1 MEEKMLFHVVER
13 SIGYKFK
20 NPDLIRQAFT
30 RRSYTEENGGENNEV
45 LEFIGDKALDFAVIK
60 LLIAKFGGMK
70 NGDPVDGTKL
80 TVWEKENR
88 HQKGLDACDGANEF
102 GCAYDEGELTKIKS
116 RMVQK
121 KNLAIRMDEMG
132 LSEHLRMGKS
142 DIKNGVGDEPSVK
155 EDLFEAI
162 IGAVT
167 LDCGWDFNIIQSVVE
182 AMLVPEDFLAND
194 EDDNYVR
201 MIYAWEAEA
210 NHCLPWFWFKEQ
222 SYTSTWYMKEPNVI
236 YQHFPLE
243 YNYSRLK
250 FHCELKL
257 LNDFPLFC
265 GFGASKSEARMN
277 VCKLAYDWLCK
288 NDYIC
293 EPSIQDEIENP
304 NKDDAINQLEILAR
318 RGYFSIPTYDF
329 SQEYDKNGNPV
340 WTCECHIEEEEYY
353 FDATSSSKKD
363 AKKSAAYDMLM
374 YVLGY
379 EEEDK

>member
-1 MEEKMLFHVVER
+1 MLFHIVER
-13 SIGYKFK
+13 SIGYEFK

-45 LEFIGDKALDFAVIK
+45 LEFIGDKALDFAVVK
-60 LLIAKFGGMK
+60 LLVSKFGSMK
-70 NGDPVDGTKL
+70 CEYRVNDTTL
-80 TVWEKENR
+80 SFAIRNSYR
-88 HQKGLDACDGANEF
+88 QRSLDACDTPNEF
-102 GCAYDEGELTKIKS
+102 GCEYDEGELTKIKS

-121 KNLAIRMDEMG
+121 KNLACRMDEMG
-132 LSEHLRMGKS
+132 LSKYLRMGKS

-162 IGAVT
+162 IGAVA
-167 LDCGWDFNIIQSVVE
+167 LDCGWDFDTIQSVVE
-182 AMLVPEDFLAND
+182 AMLVPEDFLASD

-201 MIYAWEAEA
+201 MIYDWEAEE

-222 SYTSTWYMKEPNVI
+222 SYTSIWHMKEPNVI
-236 YQHFPLE
+236 YQSFSLD
-243 YNYSRLK
+243 YDYSRLK

-257 LNDFPLFC
+257 LDDLPIFC

-277 VCKLAYDWLCK
+277 VCKLAYNWLCQ

-293 EPSIQDEIENP
+293 EKSIQDEIENP
-304 NKDDAINQLEILAR
+304 NKDDAINQLETLAR

-329 SQEYDKNGNPV
+329 SQGYDKNGNPV
-340 WTCECHIEEEEYY
+340 WTCECYIEEEEYY

-379 EEEDK
+379 EEEEEE